1 MECPRCRHHNREAA
15 AFCGACGLSLERGE
29 ACPRCA
35 ARNPPGQRFCDAC
48 GHHIAQRAPTPAVRD
63 PRAYTP
69 RHLAERILTTRSA
82 LEGERKQVTVLFTDM
97 VGSMQLAERV
107 DTEEWH
113 RILDRFFQI
122 LAEGIH
128 RFEGTIN
135 QFTGDGVMALFGAPL
150 AHEDHARRACHA
162 ALQLSDDLAVYATV
176 LRARGLEIAVR
187 MGLNSGDVVVGGV
200 GDDLRMHYTALG
212 QTVGLASRL
221 EQIAAPGT
229 VYVSEHTARL
239 VEGFFALRDLGTPP
253 IKGVTAPVRVFELQ
267 GSGPLRTR
275 LDASRV
281 RGFSRLVGRDRE
293 LAWLDGILARAI
305 ESEGQ
310 VVGVAG
316 DAGIGKSRV
325 CLEFIE
331 RCRTRG
337 IPVYESHCPE
347 HGSTVPLLAIRE
359 LLRGFFA
366 LGPADPEET
375 VRDKVTRAL
384 DDLDPAVRAALPAVL
399 DLFGAADT
407 ASRPPEPA
415 AGTGHERLA
424 SVVRRLGRLRGAVE
438 PAVLLLD
445 DAHWIDPASEAL
457 MGELA
462 AGLTG
467 TRTLLLANFRPEYR
481 PAWLGGSH
489 YHQLP
494 LAPLDEAASRALV
507 ADLLGTDPSVGG
519 LSDLIW
525 ERTAGNPFFI
535 EEIVQA
541 LAGSATLSG
550 RRGAYRLAAPLDAV
564 AIPAT
569 VQVLVAARIDRLG
582 EEPKRVLQTAAVIGR
597 QFDEP
602 LLRAVVEL
610 PDETVTSAL
619 AALQDGEFI
628 HEAAPYP
635 YPQYAFKH
643 PVTREVAY
651 HSQLGEH
658 RARRH
663 AGVAA
668 ALEQVRVDRLGEC
681 ASLIA
686 HHWEASGRRSQAVL
700 WQRRAA
706 LNVSRIKVGGRRR
719 VPPSSGGGG

>member
-1 MECPRCRHHNREAA
+1 MVCPRCRHQNRETAR
-15 AFCGACGLSLERGE
+15 FCGECGLSLERAD

-35 ARNPPGQRFCDAC
+35 AANPVGQRFCDAC
-48 GHHIAQRAPTPAVRD
+48 GQQLTGQPATGRLRD

-69 RHLAERILTTRSA
+69 RHLVERILSARSA
-82 LEGERKQVTVLFTDM
+82 LAGERKQVTVLFADM
-97 VGSMQLAERV
+97 VGSLQLSERV
-107 DTEEWH
+107 DPEEWH

-162 ALQLSDDLAVYATV
+162 ALQLSDDLGVFANL
-176 LRARGLEIAVR
+176 LRTKGLEIAVR
-187 MGLNSGDVVVGGV
+187 MGLNSGEVVVGGI

-239 VEGFFALRDLGTPP
+239 VEGFFALRALGTPP
-253 IKGVTAPVRVFELQ
+253 IKGVTVPVQVFELQ

-275 LDASRV
+275 LDASRQ

-293 LAWLDGILARAI
+293 LAWLDGILARAA
-305 ESEGQ
+305 ESDGQ
-310 VVGVAG
+310 VVGVVG
-316 DAGIGKSRV
+316 EAGIGKSRV

-337 IPVYESHCPE
+337 VPVYEAHCPA

-366 LGPADPEET
+366 LGWDDPEET
-375 VRDKVTRAL
+375 VREKVTNAL
-384 DDLDPAVRAALPAVL
+384 GDLGAALALPMVL
-399 DLFGAADT
+399 DLFGVAEAG
-407 ASRPPEPA
+407 AGPA
-415 AGTGHERLA
+415 GSAGDRQAELA
-424 SVVRRLGRLRGAVE
+424 SVVRRLVRRGGGDG

-445 DAHWIDPASEAL
+445 DAHWIDPASDEL

-462 AGLTG
+462 TSLGG
-467 TRTLLLANFRPEYR
+467 TRALLLANFRPEYR
-481 PAWLGGSH
+481 PPWLGGAH

-494 LAPLDEAASRALV
+494 LTPLDETSSRALL
-507 ADLLGTDPSVGG
+507 ADLLGGDDSVGA
-519 LSDLIW
+519 LADLIW

-535 EEIVQA
+535 EEVVQA

-550 RRGAYRLAAPLDAV
+550 QRGGYRLATPVADV
-564 AIPAT
+564 AIPST
-569 VQVLVAARIDRLG
+569 VQALLAARIDRLDDV
-582 EEPKRVLQTAAVIGR
+582 PKQVLQAAAVIGK

-602 LLRAVVEL
+602 LLRAVVAL
-610 PDETVTSAL
+610 GGETVTSAL
-619 AALQDGEFI
+619 LGLQEADFI
-628 HEAAPYP
+628 HEAAAYSQ
-635 YPQYAFKH
+635 PQYAFKH
-643 PVTREVAY
+643 PLTREVAY
-651 HSQLGEH
+651 QSQLGDQ
-658 RARRH
+658 RAGMH
-663 AGVAA
+663 AAVAT
-668 ALEQVRVDRLGEC
+668 ALEKLRADRLGEC

-686 HHWEASGRRSQAVL
+686 HHWEASGKRFQAAR

-706 LNVSRIKVGGRRR
+706 LNVSRIKVASGRR
-719 VPPSSGGGG
+719 VPPS